1 MVVQVAVSQ
10 TGVLV
15 ALPLL
20 LPARSAGVV
29 VQVAA
34 EAALDLTVHR
44 PGVSAVSVSFL
55 DGFSSLL
62 GAAAAALEV
71 AHSAEAVVV

>member
-15 ALPLL
+15 ASPLL

-29 VQVAA
+29 VQEAA

-44 PGVSAVSVSFL
+44 QGVSAVSV
-55 DGFSSLL
+55 FSSLL

-71 AHSAEAVVV
+71 AHSVEAVVV

>member
-1 MVVQVAVSQ
+1 MAVSQ
-10 TGVLV
+10 TEVLV

-44 PGVSAVSVSFL
+44 PGVSAVSVS
-55 DGFSSLL
+55 SSLL

-71 AHSAEAVVV
+71 AHSVEAVVV

>member
-1 MVVQVAVSQ
+1 MNGSPCGRV
-10 TGVLV
+10 TNRGVGGTAFAAAG
-15 ALPLL
+15 ALGGGGGPGGCGG
-20 LPARSAGVV
+20 SAGP
-29 VQVAA
+29 
-34 EAALDLTVHR
+34 TVHR

-62 GAAAAALEV
+62 GAAAALEV